1 MTRLQLIQ
9 STVQQIAVAISAAM
23 GLDTEIIDDDLNIIA
38 GTGCYSSRTGQKEE
52 GGDKEAGYIYGQLLK
67 SGKTYINTE
76 GWTDPTYGARDN
88 ELAEICCP
96 IVLDDEVLG
105 LIALVAFNQKQ
116 KQKLLDNSES
126 NLTFLLRMAS
136 LIASKIS
143 QVEKANALNVI
154 LETIRDGILAVD
166 AKGVITSCNATTE
179 RLMGTP
185 KEVLLGKPLAQYWKN
200 IPLSAVLEQKSRY
213 DEHEEIYHDKAGR
226 QRHFLVTVDPIV
238 VHPQGTCT
246 GAVITFRGFHDVKK
260 MIYNMTELQQSVRF
274 DDILGNGEKIKE
286 AVDRARIIADSNS
299 TVLITGESGTGK
311 ELFAR
316 AIHYESRR
324 SGKPFITVNCGA
336 IPESLLESELFGYE
350 GGAFTDARK
359 SGKAGKF
366 ELAHRGTIF
375 LDEIGDLPLRLQ
387 VKLLHALQRREIER
401 VGGNQV
407 ISVDVRVIAAT
418 NRDLTQMMQDR
429 EFREDLYFRL
439 CVIPLHIPPLRER
452 RNDIEMLLYIYLDKF
467 NLLLSRNIQGFE
479 PDALELLTRY
489 DWPGNVRELENAME
503 YSVSLEKGHF
513 ISCSSIQPR
522 IQQSFHHRQHPV
534 SLKESLDAFQRDLIA
549 NCLAKTGCSL
559 LGKQE
564 AAAILGISESTL
576 YRRIREL
583 NITDRLAQ
591 ESSGPLRPSKH

>member
-1 MTRLQLIQ
+1 MTKLQLIQ
-9 STVQQIAVAISAAM
+9 STVQQIADAISAAM
-23 GLDTEIIDDDLNIIA
+23 GLDTEIIDNELNIIA
-38 GTGCYSSRTGQKEE
+38 GTGCYKSKIGEQEE
-52 GGDKEAGYIYGQLLK
+52 GGDINAGYIYGQLLR
-67 SGKTYINTE
+67 SGETYINTE
-76 GWTDPTYGARDN
+76 GDIDPTYGARDN

-96 IVLDDEVLG
+96 IVLDSEVIG
-105 LIALVAFNQKQ
+105 LIALVAFNEYQKI
-116 KQKLLDNSES
+116 KLLDNSDS
-126 NLTFLLRMAS
+126 NLTFLQRMAF

-143 QVEKANALNVI
+143 QVEKTIALNVI

-166 AKGVITSCNATTE
+166 TKGIITTCNATAE
-179 RLMGTP
+179 RFMGIP
-185 KEVLLGKPLAQYWKN
+185 KQALIGGLLIHYWKN
-200 IPLSAVLEQKSRY
+200 VPLAEALEQKKRY
-213 DEHEEIYHDKAGR
+213 EEHEEIYYDKAGR
-226 QRHFLVTVDPIV
+226 QRHFLVAIDPIV

-246 GAVITFRGFHDVKK
+246 GAVITFRGFSEVKK
-260 MIYNMTELQQSVRF
+260 MIYNITELQQSVQF
-274 DDILGNGEKIKE
+274 GDILGNGRKIKE
-286 AVDRARIIADSNS
+286 SIERARMIADSNS

-324 SGKPFITVNCGA
+324 RGKPFITVNCGA

-350 GGAFTDARK
+350 GGAFTGARK

-418 NRDLTQMMQDR
+418 NRDLPQMMLDG

-452 RNDIEMLLYIYLDKF
+452 QEDIETLLYYYLDKF
-467 NLLLSRNIQGFE
+467 NVLLEKNIQGFE
-479 PDALELLTRY
+479 QDALHLLAGY
-489 DWPGNVRELENAME
+489 LWPGNVRELENAME
-503 YSVSLEKGHF
+503 YSVSFEKGPL
-513 ISCSSIQPR
+513 ISRSSIQPR
-522 IQQSFHHRQHPV
+522 IQQTSFLKKHPA
-534 SLKESLDAFQRDLIA
+534 SLKEAVDDFQRDIIVRSLRI
-549 NCLAKTGCSL
+549 TGCTL
-559 LGKQE
+559 AGKRE
-564 AAAILGISESTL
+564 TAARLGISESTL

-583 NITDRLAQ
+583 NITDECIQ
-591 ESSGPLRPSKH
+591 